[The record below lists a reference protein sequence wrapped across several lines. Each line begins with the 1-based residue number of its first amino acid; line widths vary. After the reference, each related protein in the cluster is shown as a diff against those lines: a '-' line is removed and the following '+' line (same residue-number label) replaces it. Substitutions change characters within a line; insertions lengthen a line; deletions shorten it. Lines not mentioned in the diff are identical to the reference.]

1 MAVGIGVGEN
11 SASVVVT
18 ELTGITLNVITVVMK
33 IVNIVKATITA
44 ACFTIFSAILS
55 KMIKF

>member
-44 ACFTIFSAILS
+44 ACFAIFSAILS
-55 KMIKF
+55 R